1 MLKYLLLL
9 KSIIFTIS
17 GNVCPEYQF
26 YCNTLQSCL
35 FQELTCPD
43 RCDLCLIRQS
53 SGENIACINDCDY
66 VTLHLHLTECSINSC
81 ENDKCPTG
89 FIIQK
94 NRCKCVCISE
104 TSLCHHTYLC
114 PKITPLTIP
123 NDNINGYTVYQL
135 SVVLKPD
142 AYNIYVLYGNEDNPM
157 IIPKAY
163 QVHQHIGAN
172 LGGINP
178 LIINY
183 VHDSIF
189 DSWFTISVLD
199 GNDLGY
205 INSIGI
211 PWNDWEADNGLTII
225 DGAIFLNDPRM
236 KLSNTNEYVIAH
248 LTLNDNENHLL
259 KVNINGKIKNPNP
272 ILSVTD
278 VESFNERNVLF
289 HILAKPYQH

>member
-1 MLKYLLLL
+1 MLRYLLFL
-9 KSIIFTIS
+9 KSLIFTIS
-17 GNVCPEYQF
+17 GNVCQNNQF
-26 YCNTLQSCL
+26 YCNTLETCL
-35 FQELTCPD
+35 NQELTCPD

-53 SGENIACINDCDY
+53 NGENIACINDCDY
-66 VTLHLHLTECSINSC
+66 STLHLHLTECSMNLC
-81 ENDKCPTG
+81 EQTTECPLNY
-89 FIIQK
+89 IVQK
-94 NRCKCVCISE
+94 NRCNCVCIPE

-142 AYNIYVLYGNEDNPM
+142 AYNIYVLYGNDDNPM

-183 VHDSIF
+183 VHESIY

-211 PWNDWEADNGLTII
+211 PWNDWESNSGLTITN
-225 DGAIFLNDPRM
+225 GAIFLNDPRM

-248 LTLNDNENHLL
+248 LTLNDNENHFL
-259 KVNINGKIKNPNP
+259 KVNINGKKKNPS
-272 ILSVTD
+272 LSIENVD
-278 VESFNERNVLF
+278 SFNEQSVIF
-289 HILAKPYQH
+289 EIPAKYGH